1 MAQANVVPPV
11 FVVFAQDSSSVGVW
25 GEEVRQREVLSAL
38 IMDSVLDLLGV
49 EHAAAADTD
58 VSSIAALSARV
69 RTLEESALAT
79 RDRNEEKHDPGRAHH
94 AAVHLENHAHKP
106 EDEDLQAIFNW
117 EETPSDDN
125 KQTAGTVAVHRRG
138 ALACM
143 RAYAVSVVTW
153 HSTWRAQRALP
164 RCRIGCGSVWGGP
177 IPPTQADSFWL
188 WASRVLH
195 RDVISVHG
203 VNRLVDKVLTHQ
215 ASILRVHA

>member
-1 MAQANVVPPV
+1 M
-11 FVVFAQDSSSVGVW
+11 
-25 GEEVRQREVLSAL
+25 

-79 RDRNEEKHDPGRAHH
+79 RDRNEEKQDPGRAHH

-215 ASILRVHA
+215 PSILRVHAG